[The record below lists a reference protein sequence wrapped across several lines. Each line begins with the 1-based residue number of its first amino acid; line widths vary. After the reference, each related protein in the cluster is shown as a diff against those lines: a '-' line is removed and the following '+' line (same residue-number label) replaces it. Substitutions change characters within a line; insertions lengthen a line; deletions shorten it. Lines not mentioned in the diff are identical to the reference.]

1 MTDVISGRGEV
12 RPKMDDDDNGRIT
25 LRLEKD
31 NLQLIDAFLES
42 HPDFRNRSQLC
53 RNAVQSFIENVTQGG
68 NTVTLRIPVKVL
80 ESIDHLVS
88 SGYFNDRQDAIVGVL
103 RERFASAETV
113 KAFEEHKTEL
123 QKAKGERL
131 EVKMGGRDEVVSK

>member
-1 MTDVISGRGEV
+1 
-12 RPKMDDDDNGRIT
+12 MDDDDNGRIT

-53 RNAVQSFIENVTQGG
+53 RDAVQAFIENVTQGG
-68 NTVTLRIPVKVL
+68 NTVTLRIPVRVL

-103 RERFASAETV
+103 RDRFASAETV

-123 QKAKGERL
+123 QKAKGERV
-131 EVKMGGRDEVVSK
+131 EVKMRDRDEVVTK